1 MSNKSKF
8 AALLESRRAEPTEE
22 PAAADP
28 APPPPPTT
36 TVRKAAPKAKV
47 LPAVKRPRGR
57 PGGQGKRINP
67 AYTQV
72 TAYIPE
78 DLHLQTKINLL
89 KSGKREFSEL
99 VEELLFKWNRGQP
112 EPQAT

>member
-1 MSNKSKF
+1 MSNTNKF
-8 AALLESRRAEPTEE
+8 AQLIATRRGETTEE
-22 PAAADP
+22 PDTSETAP
-28 APPPPPTT
+28 ALTAP
-36 TVRKAAPKAKV
+36 KAAPRAK
-47 LPAVKRPRGR
+47 PQPEAGKRPRGR

-72 TAYIPE
+72 TAYIPQ

-99 VEELLFKWNRGQP
+99 VEELLSNWNRTQP
-112 EPQAT
+112 AQQAA